1 MRWLVIFL
9 STAIVL
15 VSTLLIVLLLKKPL
29 QVGRTFVWSNCVVF
43 SLSISTKKLTI
54 SEILVDIKCK
64 KKTLQVHLNDV
75 KFVFAKWS
83 IRCQVGNFF
92 LHGTCENGKKE
103 ERKKKAVFFS
113 DPSKKGKKSSDDA
126 SNRGKKL
133 LFCVAKLFLF
143 MLSLIDVH
151 IERCHLL
158 LQKSMQQGGKQCAD
172 ENETTE
178 EKRDRQKDSTDG
190 ATKQRR
196 KENFITAAI
205 EAVLSN
211 VHITKNRKI
220 ETISS
225 FFDLEK
231 ISIFCN
237 DRSACTISSGSFR
250 TCYDH
255 QLRSVSV
262 EGVFI
267 LRIYFY
273 LNCLYEL
280 VFFFFST
287 NNVYCEGGSK
297 KWKTSP
303 QLCNRL
309 GNFIN
314 RVTLHMEMVKL
325 YMKEKD
331 TTPFLCI
338 LTDDL
343 SLEKEGT
350 PNLVRSRVKRL
361 HLLSVEGGRCY
372 VSTAYDVSACVEVGP
387 SGRSGNN
394 GSDLSAFTQGGSTH
408 GEVARPTNNFTSA
421 DAKLKIQ
428 IDCEKLFMNLCS
440 VWPLIYFNFVKN
452 FFDLFQVAK
461 EKDRSAKLPRREG
474 QDGRYKGGA
483 TPNGGEDNEGATYP
497 HNANSSDERKKGK
510 CKMKGEK
517 ERSAANKKNFTLN
530 LCANDICCKFRNSGN
545 LVVIDL
551 DPLDEGFA
559 KTFVLT
565 SNRFNLHLEKRSFLL
580 ALKNVEVFNSNG
592 RFTCLV
598 HNFTICKTHREY
610 FFEAKNVFFYF
621 PPMELLTVGV
631 VNFALECLRE
641 ASHSTFLR
649 AHQRKSRR
657 RARKLTVSILHLRAE
672 SNRAQVLC
680 ATLKIVVSKNV
691 VYVISEQ
698 TTLCGRNFTLA
709 CDYLNVCNEK
719 KESNFTFIR
728 LDTPTVSSTFDDHF
742 LELLNEVHRVV
753 RFISIL
759 VKRTKGGG
767 NPVGE
772 NLHSAAGPEGKVK
785 PQANRKIPLKI
796 HLKIHL
802 KVEHLTVVEMTK
814 GEGKKAKRCM
824 SDVTMCKKRV
834 WKEKHVGRD
843 KGESRTRLRIF
854 PSRRH
859 THLGYLKNTTMC
871 RSKGP
876 WRSGMPS
883 WGKRESG
890 LSFVKGKRLIGNSA
904 LLEVPN
910 WGYPQIGGSYKKGP
924 PLCRVLPIDES
935 ILSERRPPCGSP
947 PCSHGFASNWAKGG
961 NAQDVTDSAKV
972 KGNTKGNFRRRRR
985 NHRGY
990 INRGDSTPKER
1001 RRKCRGRGKLLS
1013 NQTHPPRMYR
1023 CTHLRWCSQRKK
1035 SPTGEKAKRM
1045 FMQKKGLVKGLLLID
1060 GVDVHKEE
1068 DMGMA
1073 QLDKTYA
1080 FLFKNISEFKLPHF
1094 LRTLEFIRAQKEDQF
1109 FTLNYLMPH
1118 VWEEIAFCFFTDRIH
1133 MLRETQTASSSL
1145 SLSRSKVLFAGAN
1158 LNIAVAYVMRKMSF
1172 CREERTH
1179 VMWLEKGGNRKKENI
1194 DDGGNVSSGAASVST
1209 ANPSRTVIHCTFV
1222 ELHFFSEYVCTFTLS
1237 CRSLSVVMQR
1247 RGEEGGRYPF
1257 ADVTAR
1263 NFLLAYGFFSNG
1275 KVGNSLFTQK
1285 ENAYVCR
1292 RIFRKLQLRERILR
1306 LSIGET
1312 NRVKEL
1318 LYVAYARG
1326 QAFSRGGKGDPAE
1339 DETEPACC
1347 VPNVRYLTLNITLVG
1362 KTEEEGVIN
1371 CNILPHQILFLL
1383 NMMRKANSCGDSLS
1397 SGLRN
1402 FFKSSPKEQRN
1413 MRGIPGE
1420 KNRMNVKLNLEAT
1433 NLHLKFYF
1441 LRLFLKRVTL
1451 NSCEGEGLVHLFGKK
1466 RGHPRSSTSKTADDT
1481 ICSFS
1486 IDSFVLSFEDA
1497 VDSSFS
1503 KREGFIFM
1511 NDVRNFP
1518 PSIFF
1523 HLFGRMPPLYCP
1535 IASNVLRHL
1544 EVRRMEVLIKRKE
1557 RTFVSIDSVTMYI
1570 NDQTIERLNFVF
1582 EKGRKIFSLLSGSWG
1597 GPLGRDQN
1605 SSHCNRERS
1614 SICYLKN
1621 FEINFHKM
1629 VEVKNRKSRN
1639 SNGGKKEKKKN
1650 NFLLE
1655 DSFICASEKVQG
1667 KDHPRQDGSHTGVN
1681 PVEEGKKKLSNY
1693 LFERKIH
1700 FLKRRGGEA
1709 AKRATKDREE
1719 CGTDLCTEGIPPT
1732 EQREARPTQRED
1744 PLLDVHTKMLQ
1755 RLRRLRRLRGL
1766 RSDPNG
1772 ETPGKFHYYNR
1783 MIHPFYFLPAQSSA
1797 APCSYAER
1805 YEDVCKNVPFNYVEC
1820 EDQLLLFLHKTI
1832 IKYMNSSGEQSVSFF
1847 LKSLSSYYI
1856 SSHHLFSINKHRGRK
1871 GGGGSNGGYTIH
1883 NRVKENMTC
1892 AGENNLSNELMI
1904 ANLHE
1909 RETYERLE
1917 RKRRR
1922 KKKSTHLEEVKTNGE
1937 EKKRKRAV
1945 PYDNASLPPARNEKH
1960 FCSNKSTAKMEGS
1973 NQSTFEFASSSHSND
1988 ESVKGKWKS
1997 ASHDNVSKVNE
2008 LRKKMKLFFCL
2019 PNKNETLSPFLRA
2032 KELNVVMRSHRG
2044 GKQRIDSSIGG
2055 SGSEGGEANPQGN
2068 EVGGVGEVGEVSV
2081 YLDYLILLFNKR
2093 VVDYF
2098 FYLTS
2103 KMVKYYEGR
2112 RGGVSNEDGLP
2123 PGGGSGRNGRQR
2135 ISSKNVLSLAES
2147 YSQFLC
2153 SRSNFKKCTIVDDL
2167 KNGYSFNFAMNTI
2180 AVEFITRDYTSY
2192 VIFLRGVHVFLK
2204 KEEMT
2209 SLGVNVNDFCLEKIK
2224 NLNHVKVI
2232 SVDKDSQ
2239 NAAPNWVNGRKIFTF
2254 PINGQNDANNL
2265 SSVFSLRLK
2274 FFKIFLF
2281 QEWNVVQKLR
2291 INLCD
2296 VNLRIDRSTM
2306 QDFSLLK
2313 RFLAKKR
2320 KEKKKSEKGEREKKR
2335 GTKYSSYLYVHLL
2348 EVSPLLIKAN
2358 IQGSHEMN
2366 VKLNINQFREEKKM
2380 TYLKKTLKKYK
2391 RHILKSVGGALITRR
2406 FLDFLKWGKTNS
2418 RRAKDTAAEK

>member
-580 ALKNVEVFNSNG
+580 ALQNVEVFNSNG

-649 AHQRKSRR
+649 
-657 RARKLTVSILHLRAE
+657 
-672 SNRAQVLC
+672 VLS

-785 PQANRKIPLKI
+785 PQAN
-796 HLKIHL
+796 
-802 KVEHLTVVEMTK
+802 
-814 GEGKKAKRCM
+814 
-824 SDVTMCKKRV
+824 
-834 WKEKHVGRD
+834 
-843 KGESRTRLRIF
+843 
-854 PSRRH
+854 
-859 THLGYLKNTTMC
+859 
-871 RSKGP
+871 
-876 WRSGMPS
+876 
-883 WGKRESG
+883 
-890 LSFVKGKRLIGNSA
+890 
-904 LLEVPN
+904 
-910 WGYPQIGGSYKKGP
+910 
-924 PLCRVLPIDES
+924 
-935 ILSERRPPCGSP
+935 
-947 PCSHGFASNWAKGG
+947 SHGFASNWAKGG
-961 NAQDVTDSAKV
+961 NAQDVTGSAKV

-1194 DDGGNVSSGAASVST
+1194 DDGGNVSSGAASVCT

-2055 SGSEGGEANPQGN
+2055 SGSEGGEANSQGN

-2224 NLNHVKVI
+2224 NLNHVKV
-2232 SVDKDSQ
+2232 
-2239 NAAPNWVNGRKIFTF
+2239 
-2254 PINGQNDANNL
+2254 
-2265 SSVFSLRLK
+2265 
-2274 FFKIFLF
+2274 
-2281 QEWNVVQKLR
+2281 VQKLR

-2358 IQGSHEMN
+2358 IQGSHEM
-2366 VKLNINQFREEKKM
+2366 VWHCSLGSFRAV
-2380 TYLKKTLKKYK
+2380 LKRLC
-2391 RHILKSVGGALITRR
+2391 
-2406 FLDFLKWGKTNS
+2406 
-2418 RRAKDTAAEK
+2418 TA